1 MIDRQP
7 LPTLLEVKE
16 MINILSDLAATV
28 HSMFPHKSLHCA
40 FHTKAFNASL
50 SPLEHSMALPEWNK
64 HGESKEEVL

>member
-1 MIDRQP
+1 MIDTQP

-16 MINILSDLAATV
+16 MINILSDLAALL

-50 SPLEHSMALPEWNK
+50 PPSEHSMTPPEWNK
-64 HGESKEEVL
+64 HGKSKEEVL